1 MAIWIGSDELTNA
14 NDIYIGTFPPTIYIG
29 DFKTFPSTA
38 PVVITYELV
47 NVYVAYSTGTYIKAD
62 GSNYA
67 YVTGTLRELWNGQV
81 HSTSQ
86 VTLSQLE
93 WAVTPDP
100 SIWSI
105 TNTYTQVHAA
115 DRDIMEGSARTASI
129 NAYSGDTHKR
139 YGPYTVTQQA
149 NTWSDTGNGRVI
161 FTMNGQGPTVYV
173 DSAGITLSVTDYIY
187 REVLFTS
194 GHTGERNPG
203 KQYYTY
209 EIQGNTYATI
219 VCENGTTYTPAQ
231 GVTHI
236 AGTGISTIQIP
247 ANTSS
252 NQRTFTIVLR
262 DATYS
267 SIFAAVGI
275 IQYGQ
280 VDWGFSFVTASP
292 LNITSNQTS
301 FQIKVNSTK
310 DGVAF
315 PITASMVS
323 MRNNNINAALGTIT
337 TSGTTSTLNFTCDSN
352 STTDLRS
359 VYVYITQGPN
369 THTCRVIQAAD
380 TSAFDGITI
389 KATSGH
395 WVLGTVVSGTS
406 IGIIIAKDS
415 PITKDAVAHIAS
427 LAWQFQPAAYVTPIS
442 YNDSNVAQTIPAGQT
457 LTVGEKTYYG
467 YWFNSPA
474 ASGVAVRPNLQI
486 NQLSGFQV
494 V

>member
-1 MAIWIGSDELTNA
+1 M
-14 NDIYIGTFPPTIYIG
+14 IYIGTTSNPIS
-29 DFKTFPSTA
+29 DFKIGSSTVQKVDWGTTKVWPPAA
-38 PVVITYELV
+38 PIVVTYDIV
-47 NVYVAYSTGTYIKAD
+47 NVGISYSTGTYIKAD

-67 YVTGTLRELWNGQV
+67 TIVGTLRTLHNGEV
-81 HSTSQ
+81 YSTES
-86 VTLSQLE
+86 VTLTAS
-93 WAVTPDP
+93 WSVTPDTT
-100 SIWSI
+100 IWSI
-105 TNTYTQVHAA
+105 SNNQIHAV
-115 DRDIMEGSARTASI
+115 DRDVMEGSSRTASVRG
-129 NAYSGDTHKR
+129 YSSVTQQY

-173 DSAGITLSVTDYIY
+173 DSAGINLSVTDYIY
-187 REVLFTS
+187 REVMYTS

-203 KQYYTY
+203 SQYYTY

-231 GVTHI
+231 AVTYI
-236 AGTGISTIQIP
+236 SGTGISTIQIP

-252 NQRTFTIVLR
+252 NQRTFTIILR
-262 DATYS
+262 DGTYS

-280 VDWGFSFVTASP
+280 VDWGFSFVTATP
-292 LNITSNQTS
+292 LNIDSNQTA
-301 FQIKVNSTK
+301 FQIKVNSTR

-315 PITASMVS
+315 PITSSMVS
-323 MRNNNINAALGTIT
+323 LRNNNISASLGTIT
-337 TSGTTSTLNFTCDSN
+337 TSGTTSTLNFTCAIN

-359 VYVYITQGPN
+359 VYVDITQGPN

-389 KATSGH
+389 KSTSGH
-395 WVLGTVVSGTS
+395 WVLGTIPTSTS

-415 PITKDAVAHIAS
+415 PITAEATAHIGS
-427 LAWQFQPAAYVTPIS
+427 ITWQFQPSAGMTPIS
-442 YNDSNVAQTIPAGQT
+442 YTDSNVAQTIPAGQT
-457 LTVGEKTYYG
+457 LTIDNKTYYG
-467 YWFNSPA
+467 YWFNSPTA
-474 ASGVAVRPNLQI
+474 GGTAVRPNLQI
-486 NQLSGFQV
+486 NTFAGFQV

>member
-1 MAIWIGSDELTNA
+1 M
-14 NDIYIGTFPPTIYIG
+14 IYVNTKEISVISIG
-29 DFKTFPSTA
+29 DSSSAITPNQIDVGSTKVWPAIA
-38 PVVITYELV
+38 PVVVTYDIV
-47 NVYVAYSTGTYIKAD
+47 NIYVAYSTGTYIKAD
-62 GSNYA
+62 GSNYG
-67 YVTGTLRELWNGQV
+67 YLTGTLRELWNGDV

-86 VTLSQLE
+86 VTLTAS
-93 WAVTPDP
+93 WSTTPDTT
-100 SIWSI
+100 IWSI
-105 TNTYTQVHAA
+105 SNNQIHAV
-115 DRDIMEGSARTASI
+115 DRDIMEGSARTASVRG
-129 NAYSGDTHKR
+129 YSSVTAQY
-139 YGPYTVTQQA
+139 YGPYQVTQQA

-173 DSAGITLSVTDYIY
+173 DAAGITLSVTDYIY
-187 REVLFTS
+187 REVMFTS
-194 GHTGERNPG
+194 GHTAERNPG
-203 KQYYTY
+203 AAYYTY

-231 GVTHI
+231 GVTQI

-310 DGVAF
+310 DGIAF
-315 PITASMVS
+315 PITSSMVS
-323 MRNNNINAALGTIT
+323 MRNNNINASLGTIT
-337 TSGTTSTLNFTCDSN
+337 TSGTTSTLNFTCGSN

-359 VYVYITQGPN
+359 VYVDITQGPN

-395 WVLGTVVSGTS
+395 WVLGTVVTGTS

-415 PITKDAVAHIAS
+415 PITADAVAHIAS
-427 LAWQFQPAAYVTPIS
+427 IAWQFQPSAGMTPIS
-442 YNDSNVAQTIPAGQT
+442 YNDSNIAQTIPAGQT
-457 LTVGEKTYYG
+457 QTVGDKTYYG
-467 YWFNSPA
+467 YWMYSPA
-474 ASGVAVRPNLQI
+474 AGGTAVRPNLQI
-486 NQLSGFQV
+486 NQFSGFQV